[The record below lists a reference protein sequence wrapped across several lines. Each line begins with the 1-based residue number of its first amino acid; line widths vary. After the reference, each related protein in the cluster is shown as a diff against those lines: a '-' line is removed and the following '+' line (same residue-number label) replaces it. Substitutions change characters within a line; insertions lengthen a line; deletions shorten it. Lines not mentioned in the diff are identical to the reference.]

1 MKTTKN
7 KEQKPTK
14 TNTSLLAAAKPVKV
28 DNISVSNLVNTPP
41 SSLEVESSE
50 SEEIVLTDAEGRR
63 YCKVRDC
70 DQAGI
75 VDSYCRFHYISMWKK
90 LQIRKGI
97 LNDGKLARYVEELTS
112 RYPDKF
118 LEVIRKD
125 LKTEKDFLSAI
136 EELEIDDSGMDNEL
150 EDDAQSYIDEVRG
163 VSSDSGISDDGDDY

>member
-14 TNTSLLAAAKPVKV
+14 TNTSLLAATKPAKSNDAEASKLLDTAPSDLVAV
-28 DNISVSNLVNTPP
+28 D
-41 SSLEVESSE
+41 SE
-50 SEEIVLTDAEGRR
+50 PEEIILTDAEGRR

-75 VDSYCRFHYISMWKK
+75 VDSNCRFHYISMWKK

-97 LNDGKLARYVEELTS
+97 LIDGKLARYVEELTS

-163 VSSDSGISDDGDDY
+163 VSSDSGIADDGDDY